1 MIKKI
6 YIFPLTS
13 SMTLSHLPLPYHI
26 FESRYRKMLEASLT
40 KKVPIAVL
48 PPSLQPFVGAQV
60 FAGVPRLIHQH
71 EDGRSD
77 IVISGDFRVKV
88 LKVYEEDEYLAADV
102 EEIALLRAVT
112 QASHAHRELIREA
125 LEFWVDQQKIEREQ
139 KKVFVD
145 MLGQDECLLLSYG
158 LSLLVKSE
166 LEKVVFLKCES
177 WDEWAKLL
185 VKKIG
190 PTELSLGPYLTKLKF

>member
-1 MIKKI
+1 
-6 YIFPLTS
+6 
-13 SMTLSHLPLPYHI
+13 
-26 FESRYRKMLEASLT
+26 MLEASLT
-40 KKVPIAVL
+40 RKVPIAVL

-77 IVISGDFRVKV
+77 IIISGDFRVKV

-102 EEIALLRAVT
+102 EEITLLRPVT
-112 QASHAHRELIREA
+112 QASHSQRDLIREA
-125 LEFWVDQQKIEREQ
+125 LGFWVDQQKIEREQ
-139 KKVFVD
+139 KRVFVE
-145 MLGQDECLLLSYG
+145 MLEQDECLLLSYG
-158 LSLLVKSE
+158 VSLFVNSE

>member
-6 YIFPLTS
+6 YIFPLPS
-13 SMTLSHLPLPYHI
+13 SMTLSHLSLPYHI
-26 FESRYRKMLEASLT
+26 FESRYRKMLEASLS
-40 KKVPIAVL
+40 KKIPITVL
-48 PPSLQPFVGAQV
+48 PPTLHPFIGARV
-60 FAGVPRLIHQH
+60 FAGIPKLIHQH

-77 IVISGDFRVKV
+77 IVIAGDFRVKV
-88 LKVYEEDEYLAADV
+88 LKVYEENDYLAADV
-102 EEIALLRAVT
+102 DEIALLKPFT
-112 QASHAHRELIREA
+112 QESLVHRDLIREA
-125 LEFWVDQQKIEREQ
+125 LELWVDHQKIEWEQ
-139 KKVFVD
+139 KRVFLD
-145 MLGQDECLLLSYG
+145 MLEQDGCLLLSYG

-177 WDEWAKLL
+177 WDEWARLL

>member
-1 MIKKI
+1 
-6 YIFPLTS
+6 
-13 SMTLSHLPLPYHI
+13 MTLSHLPLPYHI

-40 KKVPIAVL
+40 RKVPIAVL
-48 PPSLQPFVGAQV
+48 PPTLHPFVGAIV

-77 IVISGDFRVKV
+77 IVISGDVRVKV

-102 EEIALLRAVT
+102 EEIALLRPVT
-112 QASHAHRELIREA
+112 LASLSQRQLIREA

-139 KKVFVD
+139 KRVFID
-145 MLGQDECLLLSYG
+145 MLEQDECLLLSYG
-158 LSLLVKSE
+158 LSLLVRSE
-166 LEKVVFLKCES
+166 LEKVIFLKCES
-177 WDEWAKLL
+177 WDEWARLL

>member
-1 MIKKI
+1 
-6 YIFPLTS
+6 
-13 SMTLSHLPLPYHI
+13 MTLSHLTLPYHI
-26 FESRYRKMLEASLT
+26 FESRYRKMLEMSLT
-40 KKVPIAVL
+40 RSVPISVL
-48 PPSLQPFVGAQV
+48 PPSLHPFVGAQV
-60 FAGVPRLIHQH
+60 FAGVPRLMHQH

-88 LKVYEEDEYLAADV
+88 LKIYEEDEYLVADV
-102 EEIALLRAVT
+102 EEITLLSPVT
-112 QASHAHRELIREA
+112 KASHAHRELIREA

-145 MLGQDECLLLSYG
+145 MLEQEECLLLSYG
-158 LSLLVKSE
+158 LSLLVKSD